1 MVESIRILR
10 YFDQHITSV
19 GNDHSIEHI
28 QTMIGS
34 NLTLDCHVQLESNDR
49 LYSLKWYRQYNGSY
63 YEFYSYISNSNAD
76 HELIIHHKTFPGI
89 RLHLMDGWQIDGQI
103 IRLDQVN
110 VDSEGI
116 YRCEVISDEM
126 FQVDRKDINVTI
138 LVPPMEAPRI
148 IYPQKRY
155 RLGELV
161 QLQCVMNTTPISIMK
176 SLSYRIQWYINNV
189 AISPLMNSMKN
200 WTVNVYSYQKI
211 NHLNRSKSDL
221 SSSMMISN
229 EMDENKN
236 TLNHEMISLLEF
248 IVGDEHR
255 RWKGSNHFI
264 IGCAAAVSSIESE
277 SMKSKHSQING
288 ISKPVIEG
296 LNDEYQIGD
305 LVRVRCWLP
314 ANKLAK
320 NVRIEWIINEK
331 YTNIPVKMTKEK
343 KRGGY
348 SVELCFRLANKHLND
363 QGSFSLKCR
372 SIQKLKIDK
381 VNSAHLTMKNE
392 TGESN
397 EEKKTNWPNMLSSF
411 EGAIIPISVILTV
424 IIFG

>member
-189 AISPLMNSMKN
+189 AIS
-200 WTVNVYSYQKI
+200 
-211 NHLNRSKSDL
+211 
-221 SSSMMISN
+221 
-229 EMDENKN
+229 
-236 TLNHEMISLLEF
+236 
-248 IVGDEHR
+248 
-255 RWKGSNHFI
+255 
-264 IGCAAAVSSIESE
+264 
-277 SMKSKHSQING
+277 
-288 ISKPVIEG
+288 
-296 LNDEYQIGD
+296 
-305 LVRVRCWLP
+305 
-314 ANKLAK
+314 KL
-320 NVRIEWIINEK
+320 I
-331 YTNIPVKMTKEK
+331 T
-343 KRGGY
+343 
-348 SVELCFRLANKHLND
+348 
-363 QGSFSLKCR
+363 
-372 SIQKLKIDK
+372 
-381 VNSAHLTMKNE
+381 
-392 TGESN
+392 
-397 EEKKTNWPNMLSSF
+397 
-411 EGAIIPISVILTV
+411 
-424 IIFG
+424 